1 MIIAI
6 DERYKEKRELTGRRL
21 RAVVE
26 ENTPQ
31 ELREPLFPQDEPGAF
46 TFWLDK
52 EKIERLN
59 LWEWFRNYAKEAQVS
74 TAGIRGP
81 QNILYP
87 WDTRFPINQVGI
99 ALATLGKSLIAKET
113 ADGKPVEKLAA
124 CESRYHSEKYVEFI
138 ARIQAAQGIRTYVP
152 KAAVDESLS
161 TKDAAP
167 GATERDGNAPGTL
180 VGTLRQYEMPI
191 WMASFLIFM
200 LDLDGGEH
208 VTSSHSVS
216 MKNATKDLSNQ
227 GSQYLPE
234 ETTRFVNKI
243 EEILKTAEAC
253 GYAITFSAVDDEHIN
268 SDRLAELHNG
278 VQPYLDYLQTGVA
291 TEANLNLIREAKP
304 SIVVDCVGG
313 CMYRPMHAIF
323 ERLRIAD
330 SVKWLH
336 VEPDPLYH
344 NIGKLARNPK
354 TGAAEFYDLGCD
366 FGVFDVVKSVN
377 YGDKL
382 RAQPIGTVIEATDP
396 DGDRLIVCEIEEAA
410 RADTLE
416 RLGVEFLTLD
426 ENRLLTIY
434 TPNQAFLMLMDFHT
448 KQLRAAGLWENHPRF
463 MIKTTPS
470 TLAWDQWAS
479 ANGVAVLSVPVGF
492 KEIAGMMKKIEAQ
505 LAENPDAPVVVEDVY
520 GQTISLGVQPR
531 LLFAGEESG
540 GMITGPEELIRS
552 QGGRTALAMREKSAG
567 EGMMLTTAL
576 AAHCKQEGIALS
588 AYLASVFTENRITA
602 TYDVR
607 EDITYYNESEPDP
620 GKLRAAKQE
629 GEAKRDK
636 NDLFFLGIAIALHE
650 GKIELE
656 QARELLADALPG
668 LDFTT
673 LEDIRFVGDGTY
685 LLFRDKFVEVRKSGT
700 DAKTKAY
707 ASGADKADCRRFAK
721 AFSETSGELTELYE
735 AQIGPTYL
743 AEVGA
748 KARRIYDAF
757 QSA

>member
-6 DERYKEKRELTGRRL
+6 DECYKEKRDLTARKL

-26 ENTPQ
+26 ENTPPAF
-31 ELREPLFPQDEPGAF
+31 REPLFPQDEPEAF

-52 EKIERLN
+52 ELIERLK
-59 LWEWFRNYAKEAQVS
+59 LWEWFRNYAKEARVS
-74 TAGIRGP
+74 TAGIRGQ

-99 ALATLGKSLIAKET
+99 VLATLGKSLVAKEA
-113 ADGKPVEKLAA
+113 ADGKPIEKLAA
-124 CESRYHSEKYVEFI
+124 CESRYHSEKYVELI

-152 KAAVDESLS
+152 KAAL
-161 TKDAAP
+161 
-167 GATERDGNAPGTL
+167 GASP
-180 VGTLRQYEMPI
+180 QYEMPI

-216 MKNATKDLSNQ
+216 TKNATKDLNNQ
-227 GSQYLPE
+227 GGQYLPE
-234 ETTRFVNKI
+234 ESMRFVNKI
-243 EEILKTAEAC
+243 EEILKTAEAR

-268 SDRLAELHNG
+268 FERVAELDNG
-278 VQPYLDYLQTGVA
+278 VKPYLDYLKVGVA
-291 TEANLNLIREAKP
+291 TEANLSLIREEKP
-304 SIVVDCVGG
+304 PIVVDCVGG
-313 CMYRPMHAIF
+313 CMYRPMHDIF
-323 ERLRIAD
+323 KRLRIAD

-344 NIGKLARNPK
+344 NIGKLDRNPK
-354 TGAAEFYDLGCD
+354 TGAAEFYDLGGD
-366 FGVFDVVKSVN
+366 FSILDVVESVN

-382 RAQPIGTVIEATDP
+382 KAQPIGTVIEATDP
-396 DGDRLIVCEIEEAA
+396 DGDRIIVCQIEEAA
-410 RADTLE
+410 RAETLTQ
-416 RLGVEFLTLD
+416 LGVEFLTLD

-448 KQLRAAGLWENHPRF
+448 KQLRAAGLWKNRPRF

-470 TLAWDQWAS
+470 SLAWDQWAS
-479 ANGVAVLSVPVGF
+479 ANGVAVLNTPVGF
-492 KEIAGMMKKIEAQ
+492 KEIAGMMKKVETQ
-505 LAENPDAPVVVEDVY
+505 LADAPDAPVVVTDVY
-520 GQTISLGVQPR
+520 GRTVSLGVQPR

-540 GMITGPEELIRS
+540 GMLTGSEELMRS
-552 QGGRTALAMREKSAG
+552 QSGRTALAVREKSAG
-567 EGMMLTTAL
+567 EAMVLITAL

-588 AYLASVFTENRITA
+588 DYLAAVFTENRITA
-602 TYDVR
+602 THDVR
-607 EDITYYNESEPDP
+607 EEITYYNESEPDP
-620 GKLRAAKQE
+620 EKLRATKLE
-629 GEAKRDK
+629 GEARRDK

-650 GKIELE
+650 EKIGIED
-656 QARELLADALPG
+656 ARELLADALPG

-673 LEDIRFVGDGTY
+673 LEDVRFVGDGTY

-707 ASGADKADCRRFAK
+707 ASGADRAECLRFAK

-735 AQIGPTYL
+735 AQIGLTYL
-743 AEVGA
+743 TEVKA
-748 KARRIYDAF
+748 KSRRIYDAF